1 MGIMF
6 DEIMTEPEV
15 IKKAI
20 LANEGK
26 VEEIAAEVKKRG
38 IKDITII
45 GRGTS
50 DNAGLCFKYFAEIL
64 SGMPS
69 GTAHPSVTT
78 MYGANVDYS
87 GHLFVAISQSG
98 KSIDTLAVLTQA
110 NKQGALTVAVTNDA
124 ESPLAKAGKYHLDL
138 SAGEERS
145 IASAK
150 SYIAE
155 LTVLYMLAIALSGK
169 SSLMTTIYSFPHR
182 VEEAIDL
189 LPKIAEAAEQ
199 TKDLNNFIIL
209 SRGVMQGVG
218 KELQLKLN
226 ECAYTFA
233 QFYGTNDFMHGPYAL
248 VEEGVNVI
256 ILAPSGECGEN
267 FRDIATRLQLLNA
280 TVLTF
285 SDDQEILNLAS
296 YGVKMPTMDNLSCTI
311 AYSVAMH
318 LYAIELA
325 KQKGKNP
332 DAPRNLK
339 KVTITK

>member
-1 MGIMF
+1 MSIMF
-6 DEIMTEPEV
+6 DEILTEPEV
-15 IKKAI
+15 IKSAI
-20 LANEGK
+20 RANEEK
-26 VEEIAAEVKKRG
+26 VYAIAEEVRNRG
-38 IKDITII
+38 IKNITII

-50 DNAGLCFKYFAEIL
+50 DNAGLCFKYFEEIL
-64 SGMPS
+64 AGIPA

-78 MYGANVDYS
+78 MYGANVNYS
-87 GHLFVAISQSG
+87 DHLFVAISQSG
-98 KSIDTLAVLTQA
+98 RSIDTLAVLTQA
-110 NKQGALTVAVTNDA
+110 NKQGALTVAVTNDKA
-124 ESPLAKAGKYHLDL
+124 SPLAKAGKYHLDL

-169 SSLMTTIYSFPHR
+169 PLMPIIYTLPRR
-182 VEEAIDL
+182 VEEALEL
-189 LPKIAEAAEQ
+189 LPAIAEAAER

-226 ECAYTFA
+226 ECTYTFA

-256 ILAPSGECGEN
+256 ILAPDGECSEN

-280 TVLTF
+280 NVLTF
-285 SDDQEILNLAS
+285 SDNQEILNLAT
-296 YGVKMPTMDNLSCTI
+296 YGVKMPTMDNISCTV

-318 LYAIELA
+318 LFAIERA
-325 KQKGKNP
+325 KQKGLNP

>member
-1 MGIMF
+1 MSIMF

-15 IKKAI
+15 IKSAI
-20 LANEGK
+20 RANEKK
-26 VEEIAAEVKKRG
+26 VEAIAAEVKKRH
-38 IKDITII
+38 IKNITII

-64 SGMPS
+64 AGIPS

-87 GHLFVAISQSG
+87 DHLFVAISQSG
-98 KSIDTLAVLTQA
+98 RSIDTLAVLTQA
-110 NKQGALTVAVTNDA
+110 NKQGALTVAITNDDT
-124 ESPLAKAGKYHLDL
+124 SPLAKAGKYHLHL

-155 LTVLYMLAIALSGK
+155 LTVLYMLAIALSDK
-169 SSLMTTIYSFPHR
+169 PMMPVIYTLPKR
-182 VEEAIDL
+182 VEDAIAL
-189 LPKIAEAAEQ
+189 LPTLQETAEK

-256 ILAPSGECGEN
+256 ILAPDGECSEN

-280 TVLTF
+280 NVLAF
-285 SDDQEILNLAS
+285 SDNQEILNLAT
-296 YGVKMPTMDNLSCTI
+296 YGVKMPTMDTMSCTV

-318 LYAIELA
+318 LYAMELA
-325 KQKGKNP
+325 KQKGLNP

>member
-1 MGIMF
+1 MSIMY
-6 DEIMTEPEV
+6 DEILTEPSV
-15 IKKAI
+15 IRQAI
-20 LANEGK
+20 RANEEK

-38 IKDITII
+38 IRNITII

-50 DNAGLCFKYFAEIL
+50 DNAGLCFKYFEEIL
-64 SGMPS
+64 AGLPA

-110 NKQGALTVAVTNDA
+110 NKQGALTVAITNDK
-124 ESPLAKAGKYHLDL
+124 ESPLAKAGKFHLDL

-169 SSLMTTIYSFPHR
+169 PMMPVIYTLPKR
-182 VEEAIDL
+182 VEDALEL
-189 LPKIAEAAEQ
+189 LPAITEAAEQ

-226 ECAYTFA
+226 ECTYTFA

-256 ILAPSGECGEN
+256 ILAPDGECSEN

-280 TVLTF
+280 NVLTF
-285 SDDQEILNLAS
+285 SDNQEILNLAT
-296 YGVKMPTMDNLSCTI
+296 YGVKMPTMDNLSCTV

-318 LYAIELA
+318 LFAIERA
-325 KQKGKNP
+325 KQKGINP

>member
-1 MGIMF
+1 MSIMF
-6 DEIMTEPEV
+6 DEILTEPEV
-15 IKKAI
+15 IKNAI
-20 LANEGK
+20 HANEKK
-26 VEEIAAEVKKRG
+26 VTDIASEVKKRK
-38 IKDITII
+38 IKNITII

-64 SGMPS
+64 SGIPS

-87 GHLFVAISQSG
+87 DHLFVAISQSG
-98 KSIDTLAVLTQA
+98 RSIDTLAVLSQA
-110 NKQGALTVAVTNDA
+110 NKQGALTVAITNDA
-124 ESPLAKAGKYHLDL
+124 ASPLARAGKYHLDL
-138 SAGEERS
+138 SAGVEKS

-155 LTVLYMLAIALSGK
+155 LTVLYMLAIALSDK
-169 SSLMTTIYSFPHR
+169 PMMPVVREFPKR
-182 VEEAIDL
+182 VEEAISL
-189 LPKIAEAAEQ
+189 LPAIEEAAEKV
-199 TKDLNNFIIL
+199 KDLDHFIIL

-218 KELQLKLN
+218 KELMLKLN

-256 ILAPSGECGEN
+256 ILAPSGECSEN

-280 TVLTF
+280 NVLTF
-285 SDDQEILNLAS
+285 SDDQEVLNLATN
-296 YGVKMPTMDNLSCTI
+296 GVKMPTMDMMSCTV

-318 LYAIELA
+318 LFTIELA
-325 KQKGKNP
+325 KQKGLNP

>member
-1 MGIMF
+1 MSIMY
-6 DEIMTEPEV
+6 DEILSEPAV
-15 IKKAI
+15 ILQAI
-20 LANEGK
+20 RANEKK
-26 VEEIAAEVKKRG
+26 VEEIAAEVKKRK

-64 SGMPS
+64 AGIPA

-87 GHLFVAISQSG
+87 GHLFVAVSQSG

-124 ESPLAKAGKYHLDL
+124 ASPLAKAGKFHLDL

-155 LTVLYMLAIALSGK
+155 LTVLYMLAIALSDK
-169 SSLMTTIYSFPHR
+169 PLMPTIYAFPKR
-182 VEEAIDL
+182 VEEVLALMPAIED
-189 LPKIAEAAEQ
+189 AAEQ

-233 QFYGTNDFMHGPYAL
+233 QFYGTNDFMHGPFAL

-256 ILAPSGECGEN
+256 ILAPDGECSEN

-280 TVLTF
+280 NVLTF
-285 SDDQEILNLAS
+285 SDNDDLLDLAT
-296 YGVKMPTMDNLSCTI
+296 YGVKMPTMDNLSSTVG
-311 AYSVAMH
+311 YSVAMH
-318 LYAIELA
+318 LFAIALSE
-325 KQKGKNP
+325 KKGLNP

>member
-1 MGIMF
+1 MGIMYE
-6 DEIMTEPEV
+6 EILSEPGV
-15 IKKAI
+15 ILQAI
-20 LANEGK
+20 RANEKK
-26 VEEIAAEVKKRG
+26 VMEIAEEVKKRK

-64 SGMPS
+64 AGIPA

-87 GHLFVAISQSG
+87 GHLFVAVSQSG
-98 KSIDTLAVLTQA
+98 RSIDTLAVLTQA

-124 ESPLAKAGKYHLDL
+124 TSPLAKAGKFHLDL
-138 SAGEERS
+138 SAGEEKS

-169 SSLMTTIYSFPHR
+169 PLMPVVYAFPKR
-182 VEEAIDL
+182 VEEALALMPEIE
-189 LPKIAEAAEQ
+189 EAAEQ

-226 ECAYTFA
+226 ECANTFA
-233 QFYGTNDFMHGPYAL
+233 QFYGTNDFMHGPFAL

-256 ILAPSGECGEN
+256 ILAPDGECSEN

-280 TVLTF
+280 NVLTF
-285 SDDQEILNLAS
+285 SDNNDLLDLAT
-296 YGVKMPTMDNLSCTI
+296 YGVKMPTMDNLSSTI
-311 AYSVAMH
+311 GYSVAMH
-318 LYAIELA
+318 LFAIALSE
-325 KQKGKNP
+325 KKGYNP

>member
-1 MGIMF
+1 MIMF
-6 DEIMTEPEV
+6 DEILTEPEV
-15 IKKAI
+15 IKQAI
-20 LANEGK
+20 HANEKK
-26 VEEIAAEVKKRG
+26 VMEIAKEVKKRH
-38 IKDITII
+38 IKNITII

-50 DNAGLCFKYFAEIL
+50 DNAGLCFKYFSEIL
-64 SGMPS
+64 TGMPS

-87 GHLFVAISQSG
+87 DHLFVAISQSG

-124 ESPLAKAGKYHLDL
+124 TSPLAKAGKYHLDIT
-138 SAGEERS
+138 AGEEKS

-169 SSLMTTIYSFPHR
+169 PLMPVIYTLPGK
-182 VEEAIDL
+182 VEAALAL
-189 LPKIAEAAEQ
+189 LPEIQEVAEK

-256 ILAPSGECGEN
+256 ILAPDGECSEN

-280 TVLTF
+280 NVLTF
-285 SDDQEILNLAS
+285 SDNQEILNLAT
-296 YGVKMPTMDNLSCTI
+296 YGVKMPSMDNLSCTV

-318 LYAIELA
+318 LFAIELA
-325 KQKGKNP
+325 KQKGLNP

>member
-1 MGIMF
+1 MSIMF
-6 DEIMTEPEV
+6 DEILTEPEV
-15 IKKAI
+15 IKNAI
-20 LANEGK
+20 RANEKK
-26 VEEIAAEVKKRG
+26 VRAIAAEVKKRG
-38 IKDITII
+38 IKNITII

-64 SGMPS
+64 AGLPS
-69 GTAHPSVTT
+69 GNAHPSVTT

-87 GHLFVAISQSG
+87 ENLFVAISQSG
-98 KSIDTLAVLTQA
+98 RSIDTLAVLTQA
-110 NKQGALTVAVTNDA
+110 NKQGALTVAITND
-124 ESPLAKAGKYHLDL
+124 ETSPLAKAGRYHLDL
-138 SAGEERS
+138 SAGAEKS

-169 SSLMTTIYSFPHR
+169 PLMPVVYAFPQR
-182 VEEAIDL
+182 VEEAIAL
-189 LPKIAEAAEQ
+189 LPAIQEAAEQ

-209 SRGVMQGVG
+209 SRGVMQGVA

-256 ILAPSGECGEN
+256 ILAPDGECSEN

-280 TVLTF
+280 NVLTF
-285 SDDQEILNLAS
+285 SDNQDILNRAT
-296 YGVKMPTMDNLSCTI
+296 YGVKMPTMDSLSSTI

-318 LYAIELA
+318 LFALELA
-325 KQKGKNP
+325 KQKGRNP

>member
-1 MGIMF
+1 MSIMYE
-6 DEIMTEPEV
+6 EILSEPAV
-15 IKKAI
+15 ILQAI
-20 LANEGK
+20 RANEQK
-26 VEEIAAEVKKRG
+26 VAEIAKEVKKRN
-38 IKDITII
+38 IKNITII

-64 SGMPS
+64 AGIPA

-87 GHLFVAISQSG
+87 GHLFVAVSQSG
-98 KSIDTLAVLTQA
+98 RSIDTLAVLTQA

-124 ESPLAKAGKYHLDL
+124 TSPLAKAGKFHLDL
-138 SAGEERS
+138 SAGEEKS
-145 IASAK
+145 IARAQ

-155 LTVLYMLAIALSGK
+155 LTVLYMLAIALSDK
-169 SSLMTTIYSFPHR
+169 PLMPTIYAFPKR
-182 VEEAIDL
+182 VEEAIAL
-189 LPKIAEAAEQ
+189 LPVIEEAAEQ
-199 TKDLNNFIIL
+199 TKDFKDVIIL

-233 QFYGTNDFMHGPYAL
+233 QFYGTNDFMHGPFAL
-248 VEEGVNVI
+248 IEEGVNVI
-256 ILAPSGECGEN
+256 ILAPDGECEEN

-280 TVLTF
+280 NVLTF
-285 SDDQEILNLAS
+285 SDNNDLLDLAT
-296 YGVKMPTMDNLSCTI
+296 YGVKMPTMDNLSSTI
-311 AYSVAMH
+311 GYSVAMH
-318 LYAIELA
+318 LYTIAFAE
-325 KQKGKNP
+325 KKGLNA

>member
-20 LANEGK
+20 LANESK
-26 VEEIAAEVKKRG
+26 VVDIAAEVKKRG

-87 GHLFVAISQSG
+87 GHLFVSISQSG
-98 KSIDTLAVLTQA
+98 RSIDSLAVLTQA

-124 ESPLAKAGKYHLDL
+124 SSPLAKAGKYHLDI

-169 SSLMTTIYSFPHR
+169 NLMPTVYSFPHR
-182 VEEAIDL
+182 VEEALEMMPAI
-189 LPKIAEAAEQ
+189 EEVAAQ

-280 TVLTF
+280 NVLTF
-285 SDDQEILNLAS
+285 SDDQEILNLAT
-296 YGVKMPTMDNLSCTI
+296 YGVKMPSMDNLSYTI

>member
-1 MGIMF
+1 MSTMF
-6 DEIMTEPEV
+6 DEILTEPEV
-15 IKKAI
+15 IKNAI
-20 LANEGK
+20 HANEKK
-26 VEEIAAEVKKRG
+26 VMDIAEAVKKRK
-38 IKDITII
+38 IKNITII

-64 SGMPS
+64 SGIPS

-87 GHLFVAISQSG
+87 DHLFVSISQSG
-98 KSIDTLAVLTQA
+98 RSIDTLAVLSQA

-124 ESPLAKAGKYHLDL
+124 TSPLARAAKYHLDL
-138 SAGEERS
+138 SAGVEKS

-169 SSLMTTIYSFPHR
+169 PLMPVVYSFPQR
-182 VEEAIDL
+182 VEEAIEL
-189 LPKIAEAAEQ
+189 LPAIAEVAEQ

-256 ILAPSGECGEN
+256 ILAPDGECSEN

-280 TVLTF
+280 NVLTF
-285 SDDQEILNLAS
+285 SDNQQLLNLAT
-296 YGVKMPTMDNLSCTI
+296 YGVKMPTMDSLSSTI

-318 LYAIELA
+318 LFAIELA
-325 KQKGKNP
+325 KQKGRNP

>member
-1 MGIMF
+1 MGIMY
-6 DEIMTEPEV
+6 D
-15 IKKAI
+15 AI
-20 LANEGK
+20 LSEPAVIMQAIRANEKK
-26 VEEIAAEVKKRG
+26 VMEIAAEVKKRK

-64 SGMPS
+64 AGIPA

-87 GHLFVAISQSG
+87 GHLFVAVSQSG
-98 KSIDTLAVLTQA
+98 RSIDTLAVLTQA
-110 NKQGALTVAVTNDA
+110 NKQGALTIAVTNDA
-124 ESPLAKAGKYHLDL
+124 ASPLAKAGKFHLDL
-138 SAGEERS
+138 SAGEEKS

-169 SSLMTTIYSFPHR
+169 SLMPIVYAFPKR
-182 VEEAIDL
+182 VEEALAL
-189 LPKIAEAAEQ
+189 LPAIEEAAEQ
-199 TKDLNNFIIL
+199 TKELNNFIIL

-248 VEEGVNVI
+248 VEEGVNII
-256 ILAPSGECGEN
+256 ILAPSGECSEN

-280 TVLTF
+280 NVLTF
-285 SDDQEILNLAS
+285 SDNQQLLNLAT
-296 YGVKMPTMDNLSCTI
+296 YGVKMPAMDSLSSTI

-318 LYAIELA
+318 LFAIELA

>member
-6 DEIMTEPEV
+6 DEILTEPEV
-15 IKKAI
+15 IRNAI
-20 LANEGK
+20 RANEEK
-26 VEEIAAEVKKRG
+26 VAEIAAEVKKRG

-98 KSIDTLAVLTQA
+98 RSIDTLAVLTQA
-110 NKQGALTVAVTNDA
+110 NKQGALTVAVTNDKN
-124 ESPLAKAGKYHLDL
+124 SPLAKAGKYHLDL
-138 SAGEERS
+138 SAGEEKS

-150 SYIAE
+150 SYVAE
-155 LTVLYMLAIALSGK
+155 LTVLYMLAIALSHK
-169 SSLMTTIYSFPHR
+169 PMMPVIYTLPRR
-182 VEEAIDL
+182 VEEALELYPVIQET
-189 LPKIAEAAEQ
+189 AEN

-256 ILAPSGECGEN
+256 ILAPDGECSEN

-280 TVLTF
+280 NVLTF
-285 SDDQEILNLAS
+285 SDNQDILNLAT
-296 YGVKMPTMDNLSCTI
+296 YGVKMPTMDSMSATV
-311 AYSVAMH
+311 AYSVVMH
-318 LYAIELA
+318 LFAMELA
-325 KQKGKNP
+325 KQKGLNP

>member
-1 MGIMF
+1 MSVMF
-6 DEIMTEPEV
+6 EEIMSEPEV
-15 IKKAI
+15 IKNAI
-20 LANEGK
+20 HANSKK
-26 VEEIAAEVKKRG
+26 VEEIAEEVKKRR
-38 IKDITII
+38 IKNITII

-50 DNAGLCFKYFAEIL
+50 DNAGLCFKYFSEIL
-64 SGMPS
+64 AGIPS

-87 GHLFVAISQSG
+87 DHLFVAVSQSG

-110 NKQGALTVAVTNDA
+110 NKQGALTVAVTND
-124 ESPLAKAGKYHLDL
+124 ETSPLARAGKFHLNL
-138 SAGEERS
+138 SAGEEKS

-150 SYIAE
+150 TYIAE

-169 SSLMTTIYSFPHR
+169 PLMPVVYSFPKR
-182 VEEAIDL
+182 VEEALLL
-189 LPKIAEAAEQ
+189 LPEIQEVAEK
-199 TKDLNNFIIL
+199 TKDMNNFIIL

-233 QFYGTNDFMHGPYAL
+233 QFYGTNDFMHGPFAL

-256 ILAPSGECGEN
+256 ILAPDGECSEN

-280 TVLTF
+280 NVVTF
-285 SDDQEILNLAS
+285 SDNSDLLNLAT
-296 YGVKMPTMDNLSCTI
+296 YGVRMPAMDNLSSTI
-311 AYSVAMH
+311 GYSVAIH
-318 LYAIELA
+318 LYAMELS
-325 KQKGKNP
+325 KVKGHNP

>member
-6 DEIMTEPEV
+6 DEILTEPEV
-15 IKKAI
+15 IKNAI
-20 LANEGK
+20 RANEGK
-26 VEEIAAEVKKRG
+26 VAEIAAVVKKRK
-38 IKDITII
+38 IKNITII

-64 SGMPS
+64 AGIPS

-87 GHLFVAISQSG
+87 DHLFVAVSQSG
-98 KSIDTLAVLTQA
+98 KSIDTLAVLSQA
-110 NKQGALTVAVTNDA
+110 NKQGALTVAITNDPM
-124 ESPLAKAGKYHLDL
+124 SPLAKAGKYHLDL
-138 SAGEERS
+138 SAGEEKS

-150 SYIAE
+150 SYVAE
-155 LTVLYMLAIALSGK
+155 LTVLYMLAIALSDK
-169 SSLMTTIYSFPHR
+169 PLMPVVYAFPKR
-182 VEEAIDL
+182 VEEAIAL
-189 LPKIAEAAEQ
+189 LPEISEAAEK

-256 ILAPSGECGEN
+256 ILAPDGECSEN

-280 TVLTF
+280 NVLTF
-285 SDDQEILNLAS
+285 SDNQALLDLAT
-296 YGVKMPTMDNLSCTI
+296 YGVKMPTMDNLSSTVG
-311 AYSVAMH
+311 YSVAMH
-318 LYAIELA
+318 LFAIELA
-325 KQKGKNP
+325 KQKGLNP

-339 KVTITK
+339 KVTVTK

>member
-1 MGIMF
+1 MSIMY
-6 DEIMTEPEV
+6 DEILTEPEV
-15 IKKAI
+15 IKSAI
-20 LANEGK
+20 RANEKK
-26 VEEIAAEVKKRG
+26 VEEIAEAVKKRG
-38 IKDITII
+38 IKNITII

-64 SGMPS
+64 AGIPS

-87 GHLFVAISQSG
+87 DHLFVAISQSG
-98 KSIDTLAVLTQA
+98 RSIDTLAVLTQA
-110 NKQGALTVAVTNDA
+110 NKQGALTVAITNDK
-124 ESPLAKAGKYHLDL
+124 ESPLARAGKYHLDL
-138 SAGEERS
+138 SAGEEKS
-145 IASAK
+145 SASAK

-169 SSLMTTIYSFPHR
+169 PMMPIIYTLPKR
-182 VEEAIDL
+182 VEEALAL
-189 LPKIAEAAEQ
+189 LPVIEEAAEK
-199 TKDLNNFIIL
+199 TKDLDHFIIL

-256 ILAPSGECGEN
+256 ILAPDGECSEN

-280 TVLTF
+280 NVLTF
-285 SDDQEILNLAS
+285 SDNQDILNLAT
-296 YGVKMPTMDNLSCTI
+296 YGVKMPTMDNLSCTV

-318 LYAIELA
+318 LFAIELA
-325 KQKGKNP
+325 KQKGLNP

>member
-1 MGIMF
+1 MSVMF
-6 DEIMTEPEV
+6 EEIMSEPEV
-15 IKKAI
+15 IKNAI
-20 LANEGK
+20 HANSKK
-26 VEEIAAEVKKRG
+26 VEEIAAEVKKRR
-38 IKDITII
+38 IKNITII

-50 DNAGLCFKYFAEIL
+50 DNAGLCFKYFSEIL
-64 SGMPS
+64 TGIPS

-87 GHLFVAISQSG
+87 DHLFVAVSQSG

-110 NKQGALTVAVTNDA
+110 NKQGALTVAVTND
-124 ESPLAKAGKYHLDL
+124 ETSPLARAGKFHLNL

-150 SYIAE
+150 TYIAE

-169 SSLMTTIYSFPHR
+169 PLMPVVYSFPKR
-182 VEEAIDL
+182 VEEALLL
-189 LPKIAEAAEQ
+189 LPDIQEVAEK
-199 TKDLNNFIIL
+199 TKDMNNFIIL

-233 QFYGTNDFMHGPYAL
+233 QFYGTNDFMHGPFAL

-256 ILAPSGECGEN
+256 ILAPDGECSEN

-280 TVLTF
+280 NVVTF
-285 SDDQEILNLAS
+285 SDNSELLDLATF
-296 YGVKMPTMDNLSCTI
+296 GVRMPAMDNLSSTI
-311 AYSVAMH
+311 GYSVAIH
-318 LYAIELA
+318 LYAMELS
-325 KQKGKNP
+325 KVKGHNP

>member
-1 MGIMF
+1 MSIMF
-6 DEIMTEPEV
+6 DEILTEPEV
-15 IKKAI
+15 IVNAI
-20 LANEGK
+20 RANENK
-26 VEEIAAEVKKRG
+26 VAEIARQVKKRK
-38 IKDITII
+38 IKNITII

-64 SGMPS
+64 SGIPA

-87 GHLFVAISQSG
+87 DHLFVAVSQSG
-98 KSIDTLAVLTQA
+98 KSIDTLAVLSQA
-110 NKQGALTVAVTNDA
+110 NKQGALTVAVTNDPL
-124 ESPLAKAGKYHLDL
+124 SPLAKAGKYHLDL
-138 SAGEERS
+138 SAGEEKS

-169 SSLMTTIYSFPHR
+169 PLMPVVYAFPKI
-182 VEEAIDL
+182 VEEAIAL
-189 LPKIAEAAEQ
+189 LPSITEAAEK

-248 VEEGVNVI
+248 VEEGINVI
-256 ILAPSGECGEN
+256 ILAPDGECSEN

-280 TVLTF
+280 NVLTF
-285 SDDQEILNLAS
+285 SDNQSLLDLAT
-296 YGVKMPTMDNLSCTI
+296 YGVKMPTMDNLSSTI
-311 AYSVAMH
+311 GYSVAMH
-318 LYAIELA
+318 LFAIELA
-325 KQKGKNP
+325 KQKGLNP

>member
-1 MGIMF
+1 MGIMYE
-6 DEIMTEPEV
+6 EILSEPSV
-15 IKKAI
+15 IMQAI
-20 LANEGK
+20 RANEK
-26 VEEIAAEVKKRG
+26 AVEAIAEEVKKRK

-64 SGMPS
+64 AGIPA

-87 GHLFVAISQSG
+87 GHLFVAVSQSG
-98 KSIDTLAVLTQA
+98 RSIDTLAVLTQA

-124 ESPLAKAGKYHLDL
+124 SSPLAKAGKFHLDL

-169 SSLMTTIYSFPHR
+169 SLMPIVYAFPKR
-182 VEEAIDL
+182 VEEALAL
-189 LPKIAEAAEQ
+189 LPAIEDVAEK

-233 QFYGTNDFMHGPYAL
+233 QFYGTNDFMHGPFAL

-256 ILAPSGECGEN
+256 ILAPDGECSEN

-280 TVLTF
+280 NVLTF
-285 SDDQEILNLAS
+285 SDNDDLLDRAT
-296 YGVKMPTMDNLSCTI
+296 YGVKMPTMDQLSSTI
-311 AYSVAMH
+311 GYSVAMH
-318 LYAIELA
+318 LYAIALSE
-325 KQKGKNP
+325 KKGHNP

>member
-1 MGIMF
+1 MGVMF
-6 DEIMTEPEV
+6 DEILTEPEV
-15 IKKAI
+15 IKSAI
-20 LANEGK
+20 FANEKK
-26 VEEIAAEVKKRG
+26 VAEIADEVRARG

-98 KSIDTLAVLTQA
+98 RSIDTLAVLTQA
-110 NKQGALTVAVTNDA
+110 SKQGALTVAITNDA
-124 ESPLAKAGKYHLDL
+124 SSPLAKAGKYHLDL
-138 SAGEERS
+138 SAGEEKS

-155 LTVLYMLAIALSGK
+155 LTVLSMLAIALSK
-169 SSLMTTIYSFPHR
+169 KPLMPEVYSFPHR
-182 VEEAIDL
+182 VEEALDL
-189 LPKIAEAAEQ
+189 LPVIQEAAEQ

-233 QFYGTNDFMHGPYAL
+233 QFYGINDFMHGPYAL

-256 ILAPSGECGEN
+256 ILAPDGECSEN

-280 TVLTF
+280 NVLTF
-285 SDDQEILNLAS
+285 SDNQEILNLAT
-296 YGVKMPTMDNLSCTI
+296 YGVKMPSMGNLSCTV

-325 KQKGKNP
+325 KAKGKNP

>member
-1 MGIMF
+1 MSIMF
-6 DEIMTEPEV
+6 DEILTEPEV
-15 IKKAI
+15 IKNAI
-20 LANEGK
+20 HANEKK
-26 VEEIAAEVKKRG
+26 VTDIAAEVKKRK
-38 IKDITII
+38 IKNITII

-64 SGMPS
+64 SGIPS

-87 GHLFVAISQSG
+87 DHLFVAISQSG
-98 KSIDTLAVLTQA
+98 RSIDTLAVLSQA
-110 NKQGALTVAVTNDA
+110 NKQGALTVAITNDA
-124 ESPLAKAGKYHLDL
+124 ASPLARAGKYHLDL
-138 SAGEERS
+138 SAGVEKS

-169 SSLMTTIYSFPHR
+169 PLMPVVYSFPQR
-182 VEEAIDL
+182 VEEAIEL
-189 LPKIAEAAEQ
+189 LPTIAEAAEQ

-248 VEEGVNVI
+248 VEEGVNII
-256 ILAPSGECGEN
+256 ILAPSGECSEN

-280 TVLTF
+280 NVLTF
-285 SDDQEILNLAS
+285 SDNQQLLNLAT
-296 YGVKMPTMDNLSCTI
+296 YGVKMPAMDSLSSTI

-318 LYAIELA
+318 LFAIELA